1 MNVTESPTSDAPSP
15 EKPWYQK
22 WWVWLIAGIIVVFI
36 IALATADPAD
46 DEATDAASTTAVAG
60 DTTSTEGAE
69 TTTSEA
75 TETTTSEGAETTTTA
90 ERDTTTTQAP
100 TTTSTLPPILA
111 EGSGTGDS
119 VVEFDIPNTPVIITL
134 THNGSSN
141 FAVWSLGTDFENID
155 LLVNDIAVY
164 EGTRPMQFDEEPVS
178 GLEITA
184 DGNWTYFVQPLYEA
198 EAVACEFSGQGDD
211 VVLVMDFTDSA
222 GPATL
227 VNTGDSNFA
236 IWVWGQT
243 DRDLIVNDV
252 GPYEGTVVVESGL
265 FIWDITAT
273 GGWTVDC

>member
-46 DEATDAASTTAVAG
+46 NEAADAASTTAVAG
-60 DTTSTEGAE
+60 ETTTTEGADP
-69 TTTSEA
+69 TTSEA

-90 ERDTTTTQAP
+90 EPDTTTTQAP

-184 DGNWTYFVQPLYEA
+184 DAHPPNGLDTSSHRYEEIA
-198 EAVACEFSGQGDD
+198 RAPSQWKR
-211 VVLVMDFTDSA
+211 TSIR
-222 GPATL
+222 P
-227 VNTGDSNFA
+227 
-236 IWVWGQT
+236 
-243 DRDLIVNDV
+243 
-252 GPYEGTVVVESGL
+252 
-265 FIWDITAT
+265 
-273 GGWTVDC
+273 